1 MPVLS
6 SNSTRNAPVQ
16 VMLPIRLMDVL
27 NDLAL
32 KSGRSRSSLIRD
44 ALEKAL
50 FVDATL
56 PDVTVDESTTTTM
69 KEDN

>member
-1 MPVLS
+1 LPVLS